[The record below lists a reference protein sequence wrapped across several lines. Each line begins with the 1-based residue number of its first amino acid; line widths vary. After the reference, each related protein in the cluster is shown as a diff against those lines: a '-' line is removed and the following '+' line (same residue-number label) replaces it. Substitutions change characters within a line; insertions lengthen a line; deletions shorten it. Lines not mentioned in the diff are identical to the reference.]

1 MTFLQKVEAK
11 PSENVTPADVREQ
24 AGKAWVRAFR
34 TEGRASAKALRY
46 DRAWLAALLTLAT
59 AWELA
64 TIPHTAHLELLLF
77 SAMSSQFIPVAP
89 CAAVAGTDGA
99 PQPLG
104 WL

>member
-1 MTFLQKVEAK
+1 MTFLQKAEVK
-11 PSENVTPADVREQ
+11 PSETVTLADVRER

-34 TEGRASAKALRY
+34 AEGRASAKALRQ
-46 DRAWLAALLTLAT
+46 DRAWLAALLALAT

-64 TIPHTAHLELLLF
+64 TIPHTAQLELLLF
-77 SAMSSQFIPVAP
+77 SAMSLQFIPVAP
-89 CAAVAGTDGA
+89 CAALAGTDGA